1 MPMTFLVNV
10 AKEIARPVTKHCLP
24 QQSGK
29 VRLQQQATQLL
40 LISVAPSYVI
50 VVLPQYLSFI
60 PV

>member
-1 MPMTFLVNV
+1 MSMTSLVNL

-29 VRLQQQATQLL
+29 VRSQQQATQLL
-40 LISVAPSYVI
+40 PISVAPSYVI